1 MQRAEDCR
9 YMSKNKTKPK
19 KRSKDSGAGL
29 IVALVLILLLLAGY
43 GTAGYYFSQHFFPS
57 TTFNNTDVSFLT
69 VSEAKEKITAGSDE
83 YTLTLIEK
91 DGATEMIYGKDIGL
105 TAHISDDFDDLLNI
119 QNGMSWIMYL
129 FEDKNYILSDG
140 YITYTCDDEKLAGVI
155 DGLSCVDPEF
165 PVKAKN
171 AELVLMDGAFKII
184 PEDTGNTAHR
194 DELESEVRIALEAQ
208 EGELDLVE
216 KELYDK
222 PDIYSDDE
230 DLLARKSAC
239 DEITGMQILLGFGK
253 KKETADV
260 ERIAD
265 WIYVK
270 KQNDGS
276 YSLEVNEDKL
286 GDYVKTVAEKYNT
299 FDSPKQFTTTDGQHL
314 EITPS
319 YYGWMLD
326 NEYAVEEL
334 KKIVAAK
341 KSVDI
346 DLTDRSEESDKWWIR
361 VAAQYDPVN
370 EYGSDYAEVSIA
382 AQHMWLYKEGK
393 LVFESDVVTGLPDG
407 YHNTPTGAF
416 RIIYMQ
422 QNATLRGPGYAT
434 PVAYW
439 MVFADDVGFHD
450 ATWQPYFGGQLYQW
464 NGSHGCVNMP
474 LGNAGT
480 LYELVY
486 PNMAVFVY

>member
-1 MQRAEDCR
+1 
-9 YMSKNKTKPK
+9 MSAKKTKRK
-19 KRSKDSGAGL
+19 KKSKGSG
-29 IVALVLILLLLAGY
+29 LVLVITLVVLLVLMAGY
-43 GTAGYYFSQHFFPS
+43 GTAGYYFSQHFFPG
-57 TTFNNTDVSFLT
+57 TTFNNTNVSFL
-69 VSEAKEKITAGSDE
+69 SISQAKEKIDVSSDE
-83 YTLTLIEK
+83 YILTLLEK
-91 DGATEMIYGKDIGL
+91 DGAKEYIKGSDVGL
-105 TAHISDDFDDLLNI
+105 EAHISDKFDNLLNI
-119 QNGMSWIMYL
+119 QNGMSWIMYF
-129 FEDKNYILSDG
+129 FEDKHYILNDG
-140 YITYTCDDEKLAGVI
+140 YITYSCDDEKLAGVI
-155 DGLSCVDPEF
+155 DGLNCVDPET
-165 PVKAKN
+165 PVKAQN
-171 AELVLMDGAFKII
+171 ATLVLMDGEFKII
-184 PEDTGNTAHR
+184 PEDIGNTAHR
-194 DELESEVRIALEAQ
+194 DELEKEVRIALETQ
-208 EGELDLVE
+208 ETELDLVE

-222 PDIYSDDE
+222 PEIYSDDE
-230 DLLARKSAC
+230 DLIARKAAC
-239 DEITGMQILLGFGK
+239 DEIAGMEITLGFGD

-265 WIYVK
+265 WVSVK
-270 KQNDGS
+270 RQNNGS
-276 YSLEVNEDKL
+276 YTLELSDEKIES
-286 GDYVKTVAEKYNT
+286 YVETLAETYNT
-299 FDSPKQFTTTDGQHL
+299 FSSPKQFKTTSGQEI
-314 EITPS
+314 EITNS

-439 MVFADDVGFHD
+439 MVFADVVGFHD

>member
-1 MQRAEDCR
+1 
-9 YMSKNKTKPK
+9 MSKNKTKSK
-19 KRSKDSGAGL
+19 KKSKGSGAGL
-29 IVALVLILLLLAGY
+29 VVTLVILLLLAAGY
-43 GTAGYYFSQHFFPS
+43 GTAGYYFSQHFFPG
-57 TTFNNTDVSFLT
+57 TTFNNTDVSFL
-69 VSEAKEKITAGSDE
+69 SIGEAKEKITAASED
-83 YTLTLIEK
+83 YTLTLLEK
-91 DGATEMIYGKDIGL
+91 DGAQEIIYGSDVGL
-105 TAHISDDFDDLLNI
+105 TAHISDDFDNLLNI

-129 FEDKNYILSDG
+129 LEDKNYILSDG
-140 YITYTCDDEKLAGVI
+140 FITYTCDDEKLAGVL
-155 DGLSCVDPEF
+155 DGLECVDPET
-165 PVKAKN
+165 PVKAQN
-171 AELVLMDGAFKII
+171 ATLVLMDGKFKII
-184 PEDTGNTAHR
+184 PEDIGNTAHR
-194 DELESEVRIALEAQ
+194 EELEDEVRIALETQ
-208 EGELDLVE
+208 EKELDLVA

-239 DEITGMQILLGFGK
+239 DEITDMQIILGFGD

-276 YSLEVNEDKL
+276 YKL
-286 GDYVKTVAEKYNT
+286 DLNDEKIESYVETVAEKYNT
-299 FDSPKQFTTTDGQHL
+299 FDSPKQFTTTDGQQI
-314 EITPS
+314 EITNS
-319 YYGWMLD
+319 YYGWLLD
-326 NEYAVEEL
+326 NEYAAEEL
-334 KKIVAAK
+334 KKIVGEK
-341 KSVDI
+341 KSVDL

-361 VAAQYDPVN
+361 VGAQYNPVN
-370 EYGSDYAEVSIA
+370 EYGADYAEVSIA
-382 AQHMWLYKEGK
+382 AQHMWLYKEGQI
-393 LVFESDVVTGLPDG
+393 VFESDVVTGLPDG

-416 RIIYMQ
+416 RIIYQQ
-422 QNATLRGPGYAT
+422 QNATLTGPGYST
-434 PVAYW
+434 QVAYW

-474 LGNAGT
+474 LGNAAT